1 MQIFTNSSSRFIVSH
16 FEGVENS
23 KLKFAV
29 PFFTA
34 HKKLLEMLENGC
46 QIKLIVRLGYP
57 TSPQSLAALFNK
69 KYQHLIQIR
78 FFTSHHFH
86 SKLYLFDEDKA
97 LVGSANLT
105 DSALFSNQE
114 IILELDQNNAAEVFE
129 LSELF
134 DAYWEQAAPLDEKQL
149 SIYEKIYYALPALE
163 MSKDVESIEKA
174 LGKVEFNNIKRDE
187 IKRDKKQKLN
197 EEFAK
202 KYQLTVG
209 VFNQM
214 LNLYTFSYKPLYLDK
229 LPARLEFDE
238 FFHFVRSH
246 YATGDSWKHRNQNHA
261 FYEPELKMILDEWR
275 QNVVQTENAHGE
287 HLYLRAH
294 EVYPKFQAFLG
305 SPDIIQAVEIKQLLQ
320 FLVLGVNSM
329 GARIRYYKNVESF
342 VAKLLID
349 NDEEHIKSGLIY
361 LLYGQDEVKYRM
373 VELIEGNR
381 RIIGFGRSAITEILG
396 WLNQDELPIINEK
409 ITKVMSYF
417 GYDVEQYAE

>member
-16 FEGVENS
+16 FVGVENS

-34 HKKLLEMLENGC
+34 HKQLLEMLENGC

-114 IILELDQNNAAEVFE
+114 IIIELDQNNAAEVFE

-214 LNLYTFSYKPLYLDK
+214 LNLYTSSYKPLYLDK
-229 LPARLEFDE
+229 LPSRLEFDE

-305 SPDIIQAVEIKQLLQ
+305 SPDIIQATEIKQLLQ

-329 GARIRYYKNVESF
+329 GARIRYYK
-342 VAKLLID
+342 
-349 NDEEHIKSGLIY
+349 
-361 LLYGQDEVKYRM
+361 M
-373 VELIEGNR
+373 
-381 RIIGFGRSAITEILG
+381 
-396 WLNQDELPIINEK
+396 LNHSWPNC
-409 ITKVMSYF
+409 
-417 GYDVEQYAE
+417 

>member
-1 MQIFTNSSSRFIVSH
+1 
-16 FEGVENS
+16 
-23 KLKFAV
+23 
-29 PFFTA
+29 
-34 HKKLLEMLENGC
+34 
-46 QIKLIVRLGYP
+46 
-57 TSPQSLAALFNK
+57 
-69 KYQHLIQIR
+69 
-78 FFTSHHFH
+78 
-86 SKLYLFDEDKA
+86 
-97 LVGSANLT
+97 
-105 DSALFSNQE
+105 
-114 IILELDQNNAAEVFE
+114 
-129 LSELF
+129 
-134 DAYWEQAAPLDEKQL
+134 
-149 SIYEKIYYALPALE
+149 
-163 MSKDVESIEKA
+163 
-174 LGKVEFNNIKRDE
+174 
-187 IKRDKKQKLN
+187 
-197 EEFAK
+197 
-202 KYQLTVG
+202 
-209 VFNQM
+209 M

-294 EVYPKFQAFLG
+294 EVYPKFQAFVG
-305 SPDIIQAVEIKQLLQ
+305 SPDIIQATEIKQLLQ